1 METLHKVYPDLYG
14 KIYDE
19 KDMDARFAA
28 LKATHKE
35 VFGTDATALFS
46 TAGRTELAGNH
57 TDHNLGCVI
66 AGTINL
72 DTIAAV
78 SLRDD
83 KRIILQSE
91 GFPTVDVDVNDLTIH
106 EDEKNTTH
114 SLIRGI
120 AKAFENRGLKVSG
133 FQANTTTRVLKGSG
147 LSSSAAI
154 EVLIGEIL
162 NSLFNE
168 DKLAPVE
175 IAKIGQYAENVYFG
189 KPSGLMD
196 QIGCAEGGVVG
207 IDFKD
212 NKNPVLTPLA
222 IDFAQYG
229 LNLVIVD
236 TKGNHANLTPDYA
249 AVPNEMRAVA
259 AYFGKSALRD
269 VCYKEFLNSLKA
281 VRETVK
287 NDRAILRAYHYFNE
301 NMRVEKMLKAL
312 ENNDI
317 NEYLRLVKKSGRS
330 SFEYL
335 QNVYSTLDVKEQG
348 LSLGLAVAEEILKD
362 EGAYRVHGGG
372 FAGTIQAYV
381 PSSKLEEF
389 KATMD
394 GLFGDGSATVLAI
407 RKAPTCRIDK

>member
-1 METLHKVYPDLYG
+1 METLHKVYPSLYG
-14 KIYDE
+14 KEYDE
-19 KDMDARFAA
+19 KDMDTRFSA
-28 LKATHKE
+28 LKAAHKE
-35 VFGTDATALFS
+35 IFGVEATALFS

-91 GFPTVDVDVNDLTIH
+91 GFPAVDVDVTDLTIH
-106 EDEKNTTH
+106 QDEKNSTH
-114 SLIRGI
+114 ALIRGI
-120 AKAFENRGLKVSG
+120 AKAFEDRGLNVSG

-175 IAKIGQYAENVYFG
+175 IAKIGQFAENVYFG

-249 AVPNEMRAVA
+249 AVPNEMREVA
-259 AYFGKSALRD
+259 AYFGKTALRD
-269 VCYKEFLNSLKA
+269 VCYKEFLINLAK
-281 VRETVK
+281 VRAAVK

-301 NMRVEKMLKAL
+301 NRRVAEMLKAL
-312 ENNDI
+312 ESNDI
-317 NEYLRLVKKSGRS
+317 NEYLRLVKESGRS

-335 QNVYSTLDVKEQG
+335 QNVYSTIDVKEQG

-394 GLFGDGSATVLAI
+394 SLFGEGATTVLAI
-407 RKAPTCRIDK
+407 RKAPTCRID